1 VILREMPALRDE
13 SFRAWFYSRWGR
25 ENCVIAAR
33 ARSAEYP
40 EYQQRLS
47 IKAAWGGHENYL
59 VDGRRIAVDD
69 ETFLILNDGRTYS
82 STLRAQS
89 PMTSF
94 SIFFRPGMAKD
105 VACTLADSQ
114 ESLMEEPR
122 RYLDC
127 PVEFSEH
134 LRRHDRHVTPVL
146 RFILRHVEA
155 GIVDEDWYDDQLYF
169 LLQRML
175 AVHLRDC
182 SVTALI
188 PARRPATRREL
199 FRRVGLA
206 TDFINMN
213 FAASIDL
220 QQIAAAARL
229 SPFHCLR
236 VFKSVLG
243 VTPNTYLNQRRVQT
257 AQRLLRVPKSSLTE
271 VASLVGFQS
280 RSTLF
285 RWMKRTSG
293 TPRAKRAREPQ
304 APAIRDHSLTV

>member
-1 VILREMPALRDE
+1 MILREMPATWDE
-13 SFRAWFYSRWGR
+13 SFRPWFYSRWGR

-40 EYQQRLS
+40 DYQQRLS
-47 IKAAWGGHENYL
+47 IKAAWGGREDYF

-82 STLRAQS
+82 SALRART

-94 SIFFRPGMAKD
+94 SIFFRPGMAED
-105 VACTLADSQ
+105 VARTLADSD
-114 ESLMEEPR
+114 ESLLEEPQG
-122 RYLDC
+122 YLGSA
-127 PVEFSEH
+127 VEFSEH

-146 RFILRHVEA
+146 RFIFRHVEA
-155 GIVDEDWYDDQLYF
+155 GITDEDWYEDQLYF

-175 AVHLRDC
+175 AVHRRDRGA
-182 SVTALI
+182 TALI
-188 PARRPATRREL
+188 PARRAATRKEL

-206 TDFINMN
+206 ADFINMN
-213 FAASIDL
+213 FAARIDL

-243 VTPNTYLNQRRVQT
+243 ITPITYLNQRRVQT
-257 AQRLLRVPKSSLTE
+257 AQRLLRVSKHSVAE

-293 TPRAKRAREPQ
+293 APSRAVSAHESQARTIPGLE
-304 APAIRDHSLTV
+304 A